1 MKCIKCGT
9 VHNDEVCPH
18 CGFENVTSFDLPK
31 LKDDE
36 EDEEIVI
43 EKDEKVELEKK
54 LDENVRSEKIIQP
67 EKSADSKNENDDF
80 SSDESVEKREKIV
93 SFILKFSLITVSI
106 LLIVFTLFYGAN
118 EAKRMNDDEVK
129 SIESNINFYFETEKE
144 SVINDLLS
152 DTKNNIDKLDNTQNV
167 VKETCLKSINDFI
180 GKDYENKF
188 TYEETYKNRLNL
200 LEKLYLTTIK
210 SGTKEIRLLSKKDYE
225 EVKKEFEDKY
235 NHGNYY
241 YIAVDLYNSKDYNEA
256 YLNFQRITK
265 ENIYY
270 DRAIEKSNLIID
282 NVMQLLEKDIL
293 SMNENIDKLS
303 LDEKLKRYNQ
313 IDKVIKDYDDIYF
326 NLNLSSIERYTS
338 IVETNNAKILAIYE

>member
-1 MKCIKCGT
+1 M
-9 VHNDEVCPH
+9 
-18 CGFENVTSFDLPK
+18 
-31 LKDDE
+31 
-36 EDEEIVI
+36 
-43 EKDEKVELEKK
+43 
-54 LDENVRSEKIIQP
+54 
-67 EKSADSKNENDDF
+67 
-80 SSDESVEKREKIV
+80 
-93 SFILKFSLITVSI
+93 
-106 LLIVFTLFYGAN
+106 IVFTLFYGAN

-188 TYEETYKNRLNL
+188 TYEETYKNKLNL

-313 IDKVIKDYDDIYF
+313 IDKVIKADGYNILQNNGAAAGQTVMHFHVHVIPRYEEEEGLVLEMKQ
-326 NLNLSSIERYTS
+326 NSGKELNLP
-338 IVETNNAKILAIYE
+338 VLAKTIGSELK